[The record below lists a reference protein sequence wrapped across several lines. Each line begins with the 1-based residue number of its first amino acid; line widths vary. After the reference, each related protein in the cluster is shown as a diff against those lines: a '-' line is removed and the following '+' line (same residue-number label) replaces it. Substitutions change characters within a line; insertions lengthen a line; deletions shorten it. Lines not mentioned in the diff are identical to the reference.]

1 MDRKSIKKETKIIK
15 KEIPA
20 DDIYRMSFETDLCKE
35 AKPGQFVMVYP
46 PDGAKL
52 LGRPVCIATADEEK
66 LDIVFRVIGKGT
78 KEIAACNAGDVLFI
92 EGPLG
97 NGYPMGEDTVR
108 DKSLVLLG
116 GGLGAPSLLFLA
128 KKLAEKDSQY
138 RAYKSITA
146 ILGYRDRS
154 LNHFLAED
162 FEKLGV
168 KTIIATDDGSE
179 GIHGNVIDAA
189 KSEGI
194 KADIIYA
201 CGPMPMLSAV
211 KKYAAENKA
220 EAYISLEERMA
231 CGVGVCLGCVTKT
244 VNKDLHSHVNN
255 ARVCTEGPVFNAIDV
270 DI

>member
-1 MDRKSIKKETKIIK
+1 MNRKSIKKETKIIK
-15 KEIPA
+15 KEKLA
-20 DDIYRMSFETDLCKE
+20 TDIYRMSFETDLCKD
-35 AKPGQFVMVYP
+35 AKPGQFVMIYP
-46 PDGAKL
+46 PDKAKL
-52 LGRPVCIATADEEK
+52 LGRPICIASADEEK

-78 KEIAACNAGDVLFI
+78 KEITACNAGDVLCI

-97 NGYPMGEDTVR
+97 NGYPMDEDTIR

-128 KKLAEKDSQY
+128 EKLTGKDSND
-138 RAYKSITA
+138 RVYKGITA
-146 ILGYRDRS
+146 ILGYRDIS

-162 FEKLGV
+162 FEKLGI

-179 GIHGNVIDAA
+179 GIHGNVIDAV

-244 VNKDLHSHVNN
+244 VNKDAHSGVNN
-255 ARVCTEGPVFNAIDV
+255 ARVCTEGPVFDACEV

>member
-1 MDRKSIKKETKIIK
+1 MGKESIKKEAQIIK
-15 KEIPA
+15 KEMLAP
-20 DDIYRMSFETDLCKE
+20 DIYRMSFATGLSKD

-46 PDGAKL
+46 PDKSKL
-52 LGRPVCIATADEEK
+52 LGRPICIASAGEGK
-66 LDIVFRVIGKGT
+66 LDIVFRIVGKGT
-78 KEIAACNAGDVLFI
+78 KEIAACNEGDALFI

-97 NGYPMGEDTVR
+97 NGYPMGEDMVK
-108 DKSLVLLG
+108 DKKIVLLG

-128 KKLAEKDSQY
+128 KKMAGKDSYSQE
-138 RAYKSITA
+138 YKDFTV
-146 ILGYRDRS
+146 ILGYRNRG

-179 GIHGNVIDAA
+179 GVHGNVTDAVR
-189 KSEGI
+189 SEGI

-201 CGPMPMLSAV
+201 CGPMPMLSSV
-211 KKYAAENKA
+211 KKYAVENNA
-220 EAYISLEERMA
+220 EAYVSLEERMA

-244 VNKDLHSHVNN
+244 ANKDAHSGVNN
-255 ARVCTEGPVFNAIDV
+255 ARICTEGPVFNACEV